1 MADDSG
7 EPRDTGSKFDLELVR
22 ILAWAKRFV
31 AALLLVAMFLLVA
44 YATIQLFGSLILAF
58 FGTDVEIAGLF
69 AEDKLLASFGVFLT
83 VLIALEF
90 IETVESYLTE
100 GEVRADKVVLIGII
114 AIGRK
119 IILTDPVHWD
129 PMVILGIAALTL
141 ALGLTFYLVR
151 RGDPTA

>member
-1 MADDSG
+1 M
-7 EPRDTGSKFDLELVR
+7 FILV
-22 ILAWAKRFV
+22 I
-31 AALLLVAMFLLVA
+31 
-44 YATIQLFGSLILAF
+44 YATIQLFGSMVLAF
-58 FGTDVEIAGLF
+58 LGTDIDIPGLF

-119 IILTDPVHWD
+119 IILTDPVHWES
-129 PMVILGIAALTL
+129 MVIFGVAALTL
-141 ALGLTFYLVR
+141 ALGLTFYLIR